1 MNELPLIP
9 TINTEGVVESITYK
23 NEENGYTV
31 AKIRETGNRKTILV
45 VGSMPG
51 LQPGETL
58 SVSGIWIN
66 HPQYGR
72 QLEVS
77 TYQIRPP
84 ATTEA
89 IRRYLASG
97 MLKGVGKATA
107 EQITDHFGEKTL
119 EVLDHHPER
128 LMEVSKIGRKRANQI
143 RKSWEDQKQIKEVML
158 FLANYGVGVALSVKI
173 FKFYGQN
180 AVAAIKRDPYQLMR
194 DIEGIGFLTADRI
207 ALEMGTPADSTA
219 RIQAGLIYALET
231 MSQEGH
237 CFAERKQLIDT
248 CSKLI
253 HLSPAVCEQQI
264 DALIE
269 KKSLLGEDQAVYLPY
284 FYHAERAVA
293 SGLKWL
299 MNTPHDALEFLTV
312 MDWQKVAGESHDPG
326 ITLTEE
332 QTRAVRMIFSNKVS
346 ILTGGPGTGK
356 STITGNI
363 IQFVQ
368 SFGNTVLLAAP
379 TGRAAKRLSEATG
392 LDALTIHRL
401 LEFSPKNNAFAR
413 TRSNPLET
421 DMLIIDETSM
431 VDILL
436 MNSLLDAIKEGTH
449 VLFIGDA
456 DQLPSVGAGNVLR
469 DMIDS
474 EYIPTIRLTQIF
486 RQTGN
491 SYIIQN
497 AHQINQGQMPEFPPD
512 AADFFLFG
520 MEDSQ
525 KAEDWIIDIAVNRL
539 PEKFGLRT
547 ADIQVLSPMYRG
559 PAGVNALNQ
568 RLQNTLNPPGA
579 GKRQH
584 QMGERII
591 RERDRVMQLRNN
603 YEKLVYNG
611 DIGEILQIDAED
623 QTVLVNYDNKFVQYD
638 FSELDE
644 IQLAYAISIHKS
656 QGSEFPAVIIPV
668 IKGHY
673 IMLQRNLIYTA
684 ITRARKIVVL
694 VGSRKVIGMAIN
706 NNQTNRRNTRLSL
719 LLKESSSM
727 A

>member
-9 TINTEGVVESITYK
+9 TIETEGVVESITYK

-58 SVSGIWIN
+58 KVSGIWIN

-269 KKSLLGEDQAVYLPY
+269 KKSLLGEDQAVYLPF

-293 SGLKWL
+293 SGLKRL
-299 MNTPHDALEFLTV
+299 MSTPHDALEFLTV

-326 ITLTEE
+326 ITLTDE

-401 LEFSPKNNAFAR
+401 LEFSPKNNAFTR

-436 MNSLLDAIKEGTH
+436 MNSLVDAIKEGTH

-474 EYIPTIRLTQIF
+474 VYIPTIRLTQIF
-486 RQTGN
+486 RQSGN

-497 AHQINQGQMPEFPPD
+497 AHQINQGLMPEFPPD

-568 RLQNTLNPPGA
+568 RLQNTLNPAGA

-584 QMGERII
+584 QMGERIF

-694 VGSRKVIGMAIN
+694 VGSRKAIGMAIN